1 MGKNT
6 KMETVKY
13 YTIERVEGQEL
24 AVNWRLQETSAQ
36 SPKYVWD
43 LNGETKILSSY
54 IDKIEKQKKTG
65 KPIPFYYA
73 VLFDGQ
79 ELPLAIAQEK

>member
-1 MGKNT
+1 MAKQ
-6 KMETVKY
+6 
-13 YTIERVEGQEL
+13 RSF
-24 AVNWRLQETSAQ
+24 R
-36 SPKYVWD
+36 
-43 LNGETKILSSY
+43 SY

-79 ELPLAIAQEK
+79 ELPLATAQEK